1 MAKSPQ
7 ITGIQKN
14 DQWLNDP
21 MTFTNPKFQSLNME
35 TNRKHLLDKFQEHLQ
50 QRFESWCQQHGVP
63 ISDDRLLTYLIDQ
76 ELIPTSSI
84 LRYTVLREIE
94 ALCLEQQCQKTQSV
108 GILANRFNLSER
120 TIWNIIKNGNALQ
133 AKNRNSAPRLW

>member
-1 MAKSPQ
+1 M
-7 ITGIQKN
+7 TN
-14 DQWLNDP
+14 DLQFLI
-21 MTFTNPKFQSLNME
+21 ME

-133 AKNRNSAPRLW
+133 AKNRNSAPRL